1 MNRHQRRAA
10 AVLHQYREEQAQAR
24 GELIALAMKVLANSG
39 PTATGA
45 TMMLPDGEV
54 LHLDADHARAM
65 ASTGPNAKGGAA

>member
-1 MNRHQRRAA
+1 MSTREVKAA
-10 AVLHQYREEQAQAR
+10 AILRQYREEQAHAR
-24 GELIALAMKVLANSG
+24 AELIAVAMTVLDNSA

-65 ASTGPNAKGGAA
+65 AGTGANEKGGAA